1 MRIHLLSA
9 LLVGLALLPLTRV
22 SAQEF
27 AASSVLSAGAW
38 RKVSV
43 SESGVYRVS
52 AASLRQMGF
61 TDPAQVRVYGAGGAQ
76 LSHAVGAD
84 ARDDLKLLPA
94 LHTSDGLVF
103 YAQGPDGFVAQAN
116 GYYAPSL
123 NAYSRKAYYY
133 LTSAAGAPDDIAC
146 REASDGE
153 PALTLSE
160 YDNVRL
166 YAPQQI
172 NVGQTGREWVS
183 SPVKSSRPSLSVP
196 LSMTVSEGADVRVR
210 YRLVAHLAS
219 QGECSIDV
227 DGYALAEPSLLAA
240 TEQTTV
246 FTVCQGT
253 STFPA
258 PSPSLSSLRV
268 RATLPGSS
276 DCVWVSSVTVAAKAP
291 LALPSDGALAFR
303 VSEQADVDGLI
314 SFSIGGVDESTVV
327 WDVTDPA
334 SPRRERLESGPDGR
348 SSFKAEGGKVR
359 EYVAFRPSSA
369 LPSPADEGSVACHD
383 LHAHMSVN
391 YLIVTSPLF
400 AGVADRFCALHA
412 QAQGLSSRVVMVDDI
427 YDEFSA
433 GRPEAPAIRNYIK
446 MLYDRG
452 KGTRDQLTCV
462 FLLGSGSYDNFDRSR
477 PENVVPTY
485 ESENSSGTITSYAT
499 DDFYGWMEKGEGV
512 TDTRGSVD
520 VGIGRLPASTVAEAE
535 AYLAKAEAYMLGPEQ
550 GAWRSKAVFVG
561 IAGDAN
567 EHTQYADMQ
576 ASAFEEENPDMETIR
591 IFSEAYPALKTSTGV
606 SFPLAAS
613 TLHNY
618 LESGVSLFHYTGHS
632 SPRAIAEN
640 YLTTEQA
647 SMLTN
652 FSRPFVFVS
661 ASCDIVP
668 FDHTPG
674 CIGAKGLYNPDGGF
688 IGVFAATRDV
698 YGNGNY
704 NVTRQ
709 FVKYLYSLS
718 DDGARRLSMGEAAQK
733 AKIYASRSVNSVKY
747 CFLGDP
753 ALVITTP
760 LEPHLSL
767 DSINGAPAVDQLS
780 PIRALE
786 QSSVCGSVR
795 NAAGEVDST
804 FTGTATLS
812 LYDKRQSRS
821 TSGVKSG
828 APYSY
833 SDYSARLFF
842 GKVAVDHGRFS
853 ASFILSKE
861 LDLSVGFGR
870 LHMYASAD
878 DGRDAMGAT
887 DAVLIG
893 GVSDVLLTDTV
904 GPVINAWVDFERDA
918 EGKAL
923 GSTPILYA
931 EISDEQGVNVSGM
944 GVGHDLS
951 LVIDADRAGAVSLND
966 YFAYANG
973 SSASGLLSYPLTGV
987 SLGLHTLTIKAWDNL
1002 NNSSS
1007 VTFKVNLDPSS
1018 RRLTLEQEK
1027 VSLDDDLRLSFLS
1040 DAFGESVRVKTC
1052 VYTLS
1057 GVLVGVTDEVLPQ
1070 RNGAQRVSVSLR
1082 PQLPRRGV
1090 YVVRCQVSGNGRK
1103 AEMSKRIFLGR

>member
-1 MRIHLLSA
+1 MRIRLLSA
-9 LLVGLALLPLTRV
+9 LLAGLASLPAAPRV
-22 SAQEF
+22 EAQEF
-27 AASSVLSAGAW
+27 ATSSVLSAGVW

-52 AASLRQMGF
+52 AAALRQMGF
-61 TDPAQVRVYGAGGAQ
+61 SDPSQVRVYGAGGAQ
-76 LSHAVGAD
+76 LSHTVGAD
-84 ARDDLKLLPA
+84 GRDDLKVLPA
-94 LHTSDGLVF
+94 LHTSDGVIF
-103 YAQGPDGFVAQAN
+103 YAQGPNGLVAQAD

-133 LTSAAGAPDDIAC
+133 LTSAANVSDAIIC
-146 REASDGE
+146 REANDGA

-166 YAPQQI
+166 YAPQQV

-183 SPVKSSRPSLSVP
+183 EPVKPSRPSLSVP
-196 LSMTVSEGADVRVR
+196 LSMTVSQGADVRVR

-219 QGECSIDV
+219 QGGCSIDI
-227 DGYALAEPSLLAA
+227 DGNKFAEPSFSAA
-240 TEQTTV
+240 TAQTTV
-246 FTVCQGT
+246 FSVSQGAM
-253 STFPA
+253 SFPA
-258 PSPSLSSLRV
+258 PSSSLSSLRV
-268 RATLPGSS
+268 SASLPGSS
-276 DCVWVSSVTVAAKAP
+276 DCVWISYVTVASRAP
-291 LALPSDGALAFR
+291 LSLPSGGSLAFR
-303 VSEQADVDGLI
+303 SSEQAGGDGLVA
-314 SFSIGGVDESTVV
+314 FSIGGVDDATVV
-327 WDVTDPA
+327 WDVTDA
-334 SPRRERLESGPDGR
+334 ATPRQESLERVSGGR
-348 SSFKAEGGKVR
+348 ASFKAEGGKVR
-359 EYVAFRPSSA
+359 EYVAFGPSSV

-383 LHAHMSVN
+383 LHAHKSVN
-391 YLIVTSPLF
+391 YLVVTSPLF
-400 AGVADRFCALHA
+400 AGVADEFCAVHA

-452 KGTRDQLTCV
+452 KGSQDGLTCV

-477 PENVVPTY
+477 AENVIPAY
-485 ESENSSGTITSYAT
+485 ESENSSGTLTSYAT
-499 DDFYGWMEKGEGV
+499 DDFYGWMDKGEGA
-512 TDTRGSVD
+512 TDTRGAVD
-520 VGIGRLPASTVAEAE
+520 VGIGRLPASTLAEAE
-535 AYLAKAEAYMLGPEQ
+535 AYLAKVKAYMSAPEQ

-561 IAGDAN
+561 ISGDAN

-576 ASAFEEENPDMETIR
+576 ASAFEDENPDMEAIR
-591 IFSEAYPALKTSTGV
+591 VFSEAYPAQKTSTGV
-606 SFPLAAS
+606 SFPLAVS
-613 TLHNY
+613 TLHNL

-640 YLTTEQA
+640 YLTVELA
-647 SMLTN
+647 SRLTN

-668 FDHTPG
+668 FDHNTG
-674 CIGAKGLYNPDGGF
+674 CLGTRGLYNPDGGF

-709 FVKYLYSLS
+709 FVKYLYSIGA
-718 DDGARRLSMGEAAQK
+718 DGARRVTMGEATQK
-733 AKIYASRSVNSVKY
+733 AKVHANRSVNSVKY

-753 ALVITTP
+753 ALVICSP
-760 LEPHLSL
+760 LEPHLEL
-767 DSINGAPAVDQLS
+767 DSINGVPAGEQQD

-786 QSSVCGSVR
+786 PSSICGSVR
-795 NAAGEVDST
+795 DAAGDVDTT

-812 LYDKRQSRS
+812 LYDKRQNRA

-828 APYSY
+828 APYAY
-833 SDYSARLFF
+833 SEYSARLFS
-842 GKVAVDHGRFS
+842 GKVAVERGRFS

-870 LHMYASAD
+870 LHMYASAEC
-878 DGRDAMGAT
+878 GRDAMGAT

-893 GVSDVLLTDTV
+893 GVSDVLLSDTI

-918 EGKAL
+918 QGHAI
-923 GSTPILYA
+923 GSTPVLYA
-931 EISDEQGVNVSGM
+931 EISDAQGVNVSGM

-951 LVIDADRAGAVSLND
+951 LVIDADRVGAISLND
-966 YFAYANG
+966 YFVYANG
-973 SSASGLLSYPLTGV
+973 SSTSGLLSYPLNGV
-987 SLGLHTLTIKAWDNL
+987 SLSTHSLTIKAWDNL

-1018 RRLTLEQEK
+1018 HRVTLEQETL
-1027 VSLDDDLRLSFLS
+1027 SLDDELRLSFMS
-1040 DAFGESVRVKTC
+1040 DAFGEHVRVKTC
-1052 VYTLS
+1052 VYTPT
-1057 GVLVGVTDEVLPQ
+1057 GVLVGETDQVMPQ
-1070 RNGAQRVSVSLR
+1070 RNGSQRVSVSLR
-1082 PQLPRRGV
+1082 PQLTRRGV

-1103 AEMSKRIFLGR
+1103 AEISRRISM